1 MSPLRSAV
9 LPCLLCTA
17 VLPLA
22 SCGGDDEPLGK
33 RGGPTTVSDETTT
46 AQLMR
51 NAIDDALPSV
61 VAVSVTRGG
70 VTLTGTG
77 TVLTRG
83 YVVTDAALVGS
94 SAPTPTA
101 TPRPTPK
108 PTPRPTATPTRTPS
122 ATTPKPTTPNSTTPR
137 GTTPTKAAP
146 TATPAATTPKAT
158 SAPRPASTP
167 RPLPKVPAPAIVT
180 VREASGDEHPGTVE
194 GTDAVSGLAVLRVG
208 ELDAVPVAKAGRAPQ
223 LGEQIAT
230 VGYLSARRPAVRPGT
245 LVSLGRAARR
255 DREVEVGLVEATAPL
270 GAQGYGG
277 PIVDGNGQVVGI
289 TTRVLPSLVPGTVV
303 ALPYASA
310 LRITKALADRGQV
323 RRAYLGL
330 DTVGIT
336 PDRAEELRLS
346 TATGVLVRTIVAGS
360 PASFSTL
367 KRPTGM
373 TRIGGRLIPTGSD
386 VITKIDGKA
395 VKEPEDLDAALATK
409 QPGQRIALTV
419 IRGSRGL
426 TVHVTL
432 GER

>member
-1 MSPLRSAV
+1 MSALPRLAV
-9 LPCLLCTA
+9 LTCLLGAGPIAIAGC
-17 VLPLA
+17 
-22 SCGGDDEPLGK
+22 GDDAPLGK
-33 RGGPTTVSDETTT
+33 PDAGAAKVTDGTSTG
-46 AQLMR
+46 QLMTS
-51 NAIDDALPSV
+51 AIDTALPSV

-70 VTLTGTG
+70 ITTTGSG
-77 TVLTRG
+77 TVLTDG

-94 SAPTPTA
+94 AAPAP

-108 PTPRPTATPTRTPS
+108 PKPTPAAATPQATTPTGTTPESTTPS
-122 ATTPKPTTPNSTTPR
+122 ATTPT
-137 GTTPTKAAP
+137 GTTPAP
-146 TATPAATTPKAT
+146 AGTPKPVA
-158 SAPRPASTP
+158 TP
-167 RPLPKVPAPAIVT
+167 RPLPKLPAPAIVT
-180 VREASGDEHPGTVE
+180 VREASGEEHPGTVE

-208 ELDAVPVAKAGRAPQ
+208 DLDAVPVAKGGRAPE
-223 LGEQIAT
+223 LGEQVAA
-230 VGYLSARRPAVRPGT
+230 VGYLSARRPAVRPGS
-245 LVSLGRAARR
+245 LVTVGRAARR

-277 PIVDGNGQVVGI
+277 PLVDGKGQVVGI
-289 TTRVLPSLVPGTVV
+289 TTRVLPSVVPGTVV

-310 LRITKALADRGQV
+310 LRITKALADRGRV

-346 TATGVLVRTIVAGS
+346 TSSGVLIRTIVSGS

-386 VITKIDGKA
+386 VIAQIDGTA
-395 VKEPEDLDAALATK
+395 IKEPEDLDAALATK
-409 QPGQRIALTV
+409 EPGQRVALRV
-419 IRGSRGL
+419 IRGSKGL

>member
-1 MSPLRSAV
+1 MSLSRSAV
-9 LPCLLCTA
+9 LPCLLCVA
-17 VLPLA
+17 ALPLA
-22 SCGGDDEPLGK
+22 SCGDDEPLGK
-33 RGGPTTVSDETTT
+33 KRSGPAAVSDETTT
-46 AQLMR
+46 AQLMT
-51 NAIDDALPSV
+51 NAVDDALPSV

-77 TVLTRG
+77 TVLTSG
-83 YVVTDAALVGS
+83 YVVTDAALVGNA
-94 SAPTPTA
+94 APTPTP
-101 TPRPTPK
+101 TPRPTPT
-108 PTPRPTATPTRTPS
+108 PTPTSTPKATPTRTP
-122 ATTPKPTTPNSTTPR
+122 AATTPR
-137 GTTPTKAAP
+137 GTTPARSSTAKS
-146 TATPAATTPKAT
+146 TATPTVTPAPKPSAAPK
-158 SAPRPASTP
+158 PAGTP
-167 RPLPKVPAPAIVT
+167 RPLPKMPTPAIVT

-194 GTDAVSGLAVLRVG
+194 GTDPVSGLAVLRVG
-208 ELDAVPVAKAGRAPQ
+208 ELDAVPVAKAGRAPE
-223 LGEQIAT
+223 LGEQIAA

-245 LVSLGRAARR
+245 LVALGRAARR

-270 GAQGYGG
+270 GTQGFGG
-277 PIVDGNGQVVGI
+277 PIVDGKGQVVGI

-346 TATGVLVRTIVAGS
+346 TSTGVLIRTIVSGS

-386 VITKIDGKA
+386 VVTKIDGTP

-426 TVHVTL
+426 TVHITL

>member
-1 MSPLRSAV
+1 MS
-9 LPCLLCTA
+9 
-17 VLPLA
+17 
-22 SCGGDDEPLGK
+22 
-33 RGGPTTVSDETTT
+33 
-46 AQLMR
+46 
-51 NAIDDALPSV
+51 
-61 VAVSVTRGG
+61 
-70 VTLTGTG
+70 
-77 TVLTRG
+77 
-83 YVVTDAALVGS
+83 
-94 SAPTPTA
+94 

-108 PTPRPTATPTRTPS
+108 LPT
-122 ATTPKPTTPNSTTPR
+122 
-137 GTTPTKAAP
+137 
-146 TATPAATTPKAT
+146 
-158 SAPRPASTP
+158 
-167 RPLPKVPAPAIVT
+167 PAIVT

-208 ELDAVPVAKAGRAPQ
+208 ELDAVPVAKAGRAPE
-223 LGEQIAT
+223 LGEQIAA

-245 LVSLGRAARR
+245 LVTVGRAARR

-277 PIVDGNGQVVGI
+277 PIVDGKGQVVGI
-289 TTRVLPSLVPGTVV
+289 TTRVLPSVVPGTVV

-310 LRITKALADRGQV
+310 LRITKALADRGRV

-346 TATGVLVRTIVAGS
+346 TSSGVLIRTIVSGS

-367 KRPTGM
+367 KRATGM

-386 VITKIDGKA
+386 VITEIDGKPL
-395 VKEPEDLDAALATK
+395 KEPEDLDAALATK
-409 QPGQRIALTV
+409 QPGQRIALRV